1 MNIFKEECNLQRMKE
16 NTYFISDIHL
26 GAPSVAESQNRERKV
41 IRFLDAIESDCKTL
55 YIVGDLFDYW
65 FEYKHVV
72 PRGHSRLLGRLAQ
85 LVDNG
90 LDLHIFS
97 GNHDLWISDYL
108 AEELGA
114 TIHHQPLEITLDSK
128 RFYIAHGDGLGPGDL
143 KYKLLKRVFTNRAC
157 QWLYQRLHP
166 NFGVGFAAKMSRAS
180 RDSQTEDDHRFLG
193 MKERL
198 LQHSLTI
205 LESASVDYFIYGH
218 RHHLKDMPLQHTRKN
233 GTNIESRYVVLGDWI
248 SIDSFAKWNGTQ
260 LYTDTF
266 NPEK

>member
-26 GAPSVAESQNRERKV
+26 GAPSVTESQNRERKV
-41 IRFLDAIESDCKTL
+41 IRFLDAIESDCKRL

-108 AEELGA
+108 AEEVGA
-114 TIHHQPLEITLDSK
+114 TIHHKPLEITLESK

-143 KYKLLKRVFTNRAC
+143 KYKLLKRVFTNNAC

-166 NFGVGFAAKMSRAS
+166 NFSVGFAAKMSRAS

-198 LQHSLTI
+198 LQHSLAI
-205 LESASVDYFIYGH
+205 LENTHVDFFIYGH
-218 RHHLKDMPLQHTRKN
+218 RHHLKDMPLQHTKKN

-248 SIDSFAKWNGTQ
+248 SIDSFAKWNGTR
-260 LYTDTF
+260 LHTDTF